1 MMSRTAESLQLAYFE
16 ASSRKVLSSHNTSQ
30 LPEPGLCKFCST
42 EVWGDRGW
50 RRLWRKSAFT
60 GERVLKYRQSYGKVK
75 RSANQSCS
83 LCGFVYKHTE
93 EKIPGRNDKVPDRVS
108 MCIYHYMPS
117 RVTPGTC
124 AELLAVWVVE
134 DINGEEIAELDWL
147 PFLGRQYRCK

>member
-1 MMSRTAESLQLAYFE
+1 M
-16 ASSRKVLSSHNTSQ
+16 
-30 LPEPGLCKFCST
+30 
-42 EVWGDRGW
+42 
-50 RRLWRKSAFT
+50 
-60 GERVLKYRQSYGKVK
+60 K

-93 EKIPGRNDKVPDRVS
+93 DKLPGRNDKVPDRVS